1 MKLISLPAMALTAAL
16 TLTLAINSNAQT
28 GPATPWILEG
38 NSNVNHSIHWL
49 GTTNTQ
55 DLIIKTNALQR
66 MVVEGSTGNFGIGT
80 TAPGYPLSVENAVNA
95 RTSNFLN
102 SAGGAGTR
110 YSIYSFASGTGTGTK
125 YGGYF
130 EANNGTGINYG
141 ISVKGS
147 GTNTSYGVK
156 SVANGTATNYGINS
170 LAQGNNTNYGIYSKA
185 IGLLAG
191 QGTNYAV
198 YGETEAG
205 LANSWAAYFK
215 GRGYFSEKVGI
226 GTTSTISMLTVRS
239 ISETTGMVVQ
249 NDYAGASSS
258 YGYNTLMGSNAT
270 GNKYGF
276 NVLISNGSATNYGVR
291 AEVLSGTVAYGMVG
305 IATTSGTSYGLY
317 GKANGTGSNRGVYGE
332 GTVGA
337 NAFAGYFVGRGYF
350 SNKVGIGTTAPSAFL
365 HVDADALTL
374 PMAVQING
382 ASKFKVNSNGSVSIG
397 GVAVG
402 ADNGLYVLGS
412 VSIGTAVP
420 ATGYALSVDGKV
432 MCEEMRVEL
441 QGSWPDYV
449 FADDY
454 KLLSIKEMEQ
464 HINQFNH
471 LPGMPSADEMEQS
484 GGIDIGT
491 MQTKM
496 MEKIEELSLYII
508 QLEKKIEK
516 IESAQK

>member
-1 MKLISLPAMALTAAL
+1 MKIIDLPAIALTSAL
-16 TLTLAINSNAQT
+16 TITLALNGNAQT

-38 NSNVNHSIHWL
+38 NSNVNQSIHWL

-55 DLIIKTNALQR
+55 DLIIKTNAVQR
-66 MVVEGSTGNFGIGT
+66 MVVKGSTGNIGIGT
-80 TAPGYPLSVENAVNA
+80 TAPSYPFHVENAVNA

-102 SAGGAGTR
+102 SAGGSGTR
-110 YSIYSFASGTGTGTK
+110 YSIYSFSSGTGSGTK

-170 LAQGNNTNYGIYSKA
+170 LAQGNSTNYGIYSKA
-185 IGLLAG
+185 IGLLVG

-205 LANSWAAYFK
+205 LSNSWAGYFK

-226 GTTSTISMLTVRS
+226 GTTSTISMLTIRS
-239 ISETTGMVVQ
+239 ITEATGLVMQ

-258 YGYNTLMGSNAT
+258 YGFNTLMGTNAT

-276 NVLISNGSATNYGVR
+276 NALVQNGSAINYGVR
-291 AEVLSGTVAYGMVG
+291 AEVLDGTIAYGIVG

-317 GKANGTGSNRGVYGE
+317 GKANGTGINRGVYGE
-332 GTVGA
+332 GTIGA
-337 NAFAGYFVGRGYF
+337 DAYAGYFVGRGYF
-350 SNKVGIGTTAPSAFL
+350 SNRVGIGTTAPAAYL
-365 HVDADALTL
+365 HVDADANTL

-382 ASKFKVNSNGSVSIG
+382 ASKFKVNSNGSVSVG
-397 GVAVG
+397 GVGVG

-420 ATGYALSVDGKV
+420 ATGYALSVDGKI

-449 FADDY
+449 FANDY
-454 KLLSIKEMEQ
+454 KLLSIKEMAQ
-464 HINQFNH
+464 HISQFNH
-471 LPGMPSADEMEQS
+471 LPGVPSAEEIKQT

-491 MQTKM
+491 MQIKM
-496 MEKIEELSLYII
+496 MEKIEELSLYVI

-516 IESAQK
+516 LESASR